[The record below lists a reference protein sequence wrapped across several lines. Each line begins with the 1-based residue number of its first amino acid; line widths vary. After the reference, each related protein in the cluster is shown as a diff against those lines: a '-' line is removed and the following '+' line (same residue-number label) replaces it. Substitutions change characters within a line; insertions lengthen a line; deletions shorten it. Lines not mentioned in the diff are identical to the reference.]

1 MTDMIRSIRNIHIT
15 DDYVLKDRDIA
26 EAVIYALGTPE
37 KVEVCTDEMAIH
49 KTIHTVTSL
58 SKIIV
63 TYFNP

>member
-1 MTDMIRSIRNIHIT
+1 MTDMIRSIVTN
-15 DDYVLKDRDIA
+15 DYVLRDTDIA
-26 EAVIYALGTPE
+26 EAVIFALGTPE
-37 KVEVCTDEMAIH
+37 NVEVCTDEMAIH

>member
-1 MTDMIRSIRNIHIT
+1 MIRSIRNILHIT
-15 DDYVLKDRDIA
+15 DDYALKDADIA

-37 KVEVCTDEMAIH
+37 KVEVCKDEMAIH
-49 KTIHTVTSL
+49 KSIHLLTSL